1 MAERAKYKVDQKVEF
16 NFVGSKHVGIIE
28 LKENI
33 NNKVIYKIRT
43 KKGMLYPVQQD
54 KVIGKVE

>member
-1 MAERAKYKVDQKVEF
+1 MAERAKYKINQKVEF
-16 NFVGSKHVGIIE
+16 NFVGTKHVGIIE

-33 NNKVIYKIRT
+33 SNKVRYKIRT

-54 KVIGKVE
+54 KVIGKV